1 MASISYDPYLEHKI
15 TINIPP
21 RGANISSTKEQ
32 IALQGEKSQG
42 FFHGTTEQEC
52 TSPTYIKFP
61 PSRNRWARGAN
72 NYVRYSA
79 MSLI

>member
-15 TINIPP
+15 TIIIPR
-21 RGANISSTKEQ
+21 RGADISSTKGQ

-52 TSPTYIKFP
+52 TSPMYMRLP
-61 PSRNRWARGAN
+61 PSRNRWATGRKKVKEN
-72 NYVRYSA
+72 K
-79 MSLI
+79 